1 MAFKRIPGISVKF
14 KTACDELNRLTGKIG
29 WFESAVYPDGTP
41 VAYVATIQEFGSPGQ
56 GIPARPFMRSTVA
69 EKEAEWAGLMAKG
82 ANAVLQ
88 GRISAHEAM
97 DEITQQ
103 AAGDIRR
110 TISQLSSPAL
120 SNVTVEL
127 RRRRRSGET
136 IIGKTVG
143 DAAKAANS
151 AFFKPA
157 SQSEAKPLVDT
168 GILIASLTSVVEDQ

>member
-1 MAFKRIPGISVKF
+1 MAFKRIPGISVQL
-14 KTACDELNRLTGKIG
+14 KTACEELNKLTGKIG

-41 VAYVATIQEFGSPGQ
+41 VAYVATIQEFGSPEQ
-56 GIPARPFMRSTVA
+56 GIPARPFMRSTAA
-69 EKEAEWAGLMAKG
+69 EKEAEWKGLMAKG
-82 ANAVLQ
+82 ATAAMA
-88 GRISAHEAM
+88 GKISAKDAM
-97 DEITQQ
+97 EQLAGR
-103 AAGDIRR
+103 AAGDVRR
-110 TISQLSSPAL
+110 AISQLSSPAL